1 MTTPAA
7 KEPSAR
13 SPFAGCAIFIIA
25 LAVMMFL
32 VVFSIFA
39 LFRQSDAISK
49 FTSEQASPVEISRA
63 IDSDTNV
70 ASVQTKLDAFH
81 KQLDGKEE
89 SSLELAA
96 EEINLIIASHEAFKE
111 LRGTFRIREI
121 RDDRL
126 HIAISFRLN
135 GQPRFTKLGES
146 GWITSDPR
154 YLNGTMIARPALS
167 NRELVLQIE
176 NIEVPGKAVP
186 REFIEQMSPYRIT
199 ERYLTDPTL
208 GPAMAKLTRVRVS
221 NGNLVLS
228 RLPGEVPADVIT
240 NSQVDSARNRLFT
253 VLGVVASLFLL
264 AVGLLIFVGLRAKAA
279 KA

>member
-1 MTTPAA
+1 MKPAA
-7 KEPSAR
+7 SKEPSAR
-13 SPFAGCAIFIIA
+13 SPFAGCAILITA

-32 VVFSIFA
+32 VVFSVFA
-39 LFRQSDAISK
+39 LFRQSEAISK
-49 FTSEQASPVEISRA
+49 FTSDQPSPVEVSKT
-63 IDSDTNV
+63 IDNDT
-70 ASVQTKLDAFH
+70 SVSSMQSKLDAFH

-89 SSLELAA
+89 SSLELTA
-96 EEINLIIASHEAFKE
+96 EEINLIIAANEPFKE

-121 RDDRL
+121 RDDL
-126 HIAISFRLN
+126 MHIAISFRLN

-154 YLNGTMIARPALS
+154 YLNATMIARPALS

-221 NGNLVLS
+221 DGKLVLT
-228 RLPGEVPADVIT
+228 RVPGEMPADVIT

-264 AVGLLIFVGLRAKAA
+264 VVGLLIFVGLRAKAA

>member
-1 MTTPAA
+1 MKPAAA

-13 SPFAGCAIFIIA
+13 SPFAGCAILIIA
-25 LAVMMFL
+25 LAVMVFL

-49 FTSEQASPVEISRA
+49 FTSDQPLPVEISRT
-63 IDSDTNV
+63 IDNDT
-70 ASVQTKLDAFH
+70 SVSSMQSKVDVFH

-89 SSLELAA
+89 SSLELTAN
-96 EEINLIIASHEAFKE
+96 EINLIIAAHEPFKE

-126 HIAISFRLN
+126 HIAISFQLN

-154 YLNGTMIARPALS
+154 YLNATMIARPALS

-221 NGNLVLS
+221 DGKLILTRV
-228 RLPGEVPADVIT
+228 PGEVPADVIT

-264 AVGLLIFVGLRAKAA
+264 VVGLLIFVGLRAKAA
-279 KA
+279 KV